1 MVGVSCAQQHS
12 RSRRRR
18 SLPHQVFNGN
28 TASCAVVADARTPL
42 GKVSEGD
49 DREPPRISCHL
60 GCIFLKMAPISLR
73 LGNFWTILVDT
84 DNFAGPLAYFIPE
97 FWSERWD
104 SPNPSPGSAAI
115 GDLGKAGHG
124 LSMGGGA
131 FECER
136 HSEDLS

>member
-1 MVGVSCAQQHS
+1 M
-12 RSRRRR
+12 
-18 SLPHQVFNGN
+18 L
-28 TASCAVVADARTPL
+28 ADARTPL

-49 DREPPRISCHL
+49 DR
-60 GCIFLKMAPISLR
+60 
-73 LGNFWTILVDT
+73 NFWTILVDT
-84 DNFAGPLAYFIPE
+84 DNFAGPLAYFTPE

-131 FECER
+131 FECR
-136 HSEDLS
+136 GHSEDFLLILSSF